1 MRCAVCGVRSDFDLH
16 YFTSVF
22 LITHPMYVPTT
33 ELLRRIFDVYEAP
46 ATPFPGGA
54 DDPRVLQQRVRT
66 RVLEVLKK
74 WVEEFFSD
82 FKAGCEAREVLD
94 TWIAQQAQGTP
105 PNYLFTRFIFNY
117 LLFILFFVLRP
128 FLYLLFFLL
137 IS

>member
-1 MRCAVCGVRSDFDLH
+1 VRSDFDLH

-94 TWIAQQAQGTP
+94 TWITQQAQGTP
-105 PNYLFTRFIFNY
+105 PTIY
-117 LLFILFFVLRP
+117 LLNSFFIS
-128 FLYLLFFLL
+128 LLFCFLVMRR
-137 IS
+137 ISYY